1 MNTIKTID
9 IEAKTWFDKV
19 NGNSYFACLIT
30 TNYGMSNQISKENK
44 FSPSEYYKEEVFKIP
59 FTYGY
64 GNQFEYEA
72 IKLLK
77 ENNILPENLGGYLR
91 EYCENNDII
100 LRVSHDTKCLK
111 RELKE
116 LVS

>member
-1 MNTIKTID
+1 MKTIKTID

-30 TNYGMSNQISKENK
+30 TNYGTD
-44 FSPSEYYKEEVFKIP
+44 SEQVFKIP
-59 FTYGY
+59 FSYGY
-64 GNQFEYEA
+64 GNRFEYEA

-91 EYCENNDII
+91 EYCENNGII
-100 LRVSHDTKCLK
+100 LRMSHDKNCLK

-116 LVS
+116 LVN